1 VNFRVFP
8 KKSEIISYTTFKIA
22 VYTHRFF
29 THKPELNSKNSIPK
43 TQFKKTNPKK
53 NMRAV
58 LFAIALTSV
67 LARPQLDSSE
77 SSGEDSFDIVDS
89 DVASNNYENYD
100 SNDVSDAK
108 VDENEVS
115 SESVEASENS
125 EVDAVEK
132 TDSEEKVEESAGEEV
147 STEEADAGLNLGM
160 LANIGKD
167 IKGKDKG
174 KGKGKKGKNE
184 DETVEVKTTEVSE
197 VTVLDDGESLEDG
210 SENSENAENLE
221 NAENS
226 ENSENPENSENTEN
240 SEDTDESI
248 PTTVATN
255 QTTTTDAEF
264 DEDSAGYEVLTKGPK
279 VGSSA
284 NGCAVSVV
292 LVLVTA
298 CFL

>member
-1 VNFRVFP
+1 VNFRVFFQ
-8 KKSEIISYTTFKIA
+8 KNRDNIIHNIQNSS
-22 VYTHRFF
+22 VYIPFF
-29 THKPELNSKNSIPK
+29 FSLTNQNPIPK
-43 TQFKKTNPKK
+43 TQFQKTNSKK

-58 LFAIALTSV
+58 IFAIALTSV
-67 LARPQLDSSE
+67 FARPQVDSSE

-132 TDSEEKVEESAGEEV
+132 TDSEQKVEDSAGEEV
-147 STEEADAGLNLGM
+147 STEEAEADAGLNLGM

-210 SENSENAENLE
+210 SENSENAEN
-221 NAENS
+221 S
-226 ENSENPENSENTEN
+226 ENSENPENTEN
-240 SEDTDESI
+240 SEDTESDESI
-248 PTTVATN
+248 PTTVASN

-284 NGCAVSVV
+284 NGCAVSIV
-292 LVLVTA
+292 LVLVVA